1 MDQFI
6 QSILVLPPPA
16 RLIFDDIFVIVVVD
30 IFFHF
35 LELLYLPQIVV
46 LVLPI
51 SSSMKNITVY

>member
-16 RLIFDDIFVIVVVD
+16 RLIFDDIFVIVVD

-35 LELLYLPQIVV
+35 LELLYLPGIV
-46 LVLPI
+46 LA
-51 SSSMKNITVY
+51 